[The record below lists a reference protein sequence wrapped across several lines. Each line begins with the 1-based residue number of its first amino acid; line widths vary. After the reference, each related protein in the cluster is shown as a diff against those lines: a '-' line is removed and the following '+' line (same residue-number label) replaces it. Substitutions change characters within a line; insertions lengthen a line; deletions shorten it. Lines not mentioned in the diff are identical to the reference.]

1 MGCFDFS
8 SLNEIMFSLSDAI
21 SLLKQAENNHIK
33 LSQIDLLDFLSPIYA
48 VALASFINQGIIE
61 KDSLGRVLPELQT
74 YLERCNF
81 LWTIGLRKTRSPYMG
96 QSQNLIEI
104 TPIYSKEQSQY
115 LALGGVDE
123 ICAKLF
129 VRVKNLQEKDIE
141 GNNFLTNLL
150 NTVFL
155 SVTELLDNIS
165 LHSEADLSQ
174 GASMYMLQYYPSKKQ
189 THLAI
194 IDNWIG
200 IIESLKNSPHFD
212 PQKEDKDYLTLA
224 LQKNI
229 TNGKGRWNGLAMVSE
244 IIEETDSKLEIF
256 TNGVLFRKNW
266 QTEEIKYTWVEF
278 NGTIVNIIFNMANIE
293 WEVKTRLQSFD
304 HTPSE
309 INDMEYYSRIFE

>member
-1 MGCFDFS
+1 
-8 SLNEIMFSLSDAI
+8 MFSLNDAI
-21 SLLKQAENNHIK
+21 LLLKQAQRKQLK

-48 VALASFINQGIIE
+48 VTLASFINQKIIE
-61 KDSLGRVLPELQT
+61 KDNLGRVLPELQT

-81 LWTIGLRKTRSPYMG
+81 LWTVGLKEMPSKYMG

-104 TPIYSKEQSQY
+104 TPIYTKEQSQY

-129 VRVKNLQEKDIE
+129 VRVKNLHQEDME
-141 GNNFLTNLL
+141 GNMFLTNLL

-155 SVTELLDNIS
+155 SVTELLDNIT
-165 LHSEADLSQ
+165 LHSEANLSQ
-174 GASMYMLQYYPSKKQ
+174 GASMYMLQYYPSKKE

-200 IIESLKNSPHFD
+200 IIESLKNSPHLD
-212 PQKEDKDYLTLA
+212 PQREDMDYLYLA

-266 QTEEIKYTWVEF
+266 QKEEMEYTWVEF
-278 NGTIVNIIFNMANIE
+278 NGTIINIIFNMANIE
-293 WEVKTRLQSFD
+293 WETKTRLKSFD
-304 HTPSE
+304 RTP
-309 INDMEYYSRIFE
+309 IGIDDMDYYKRIFE